1 LVDGVSLLATLDLHR
16 QLGHVAFLFVDCV
29 QKLVSRSH
37 YNRILL
43 KSWTFSRDEFVA
55 LEFHRL
61 VQNYFSFSL
70 NAAVSRLSISVSGRR
85 PVGPLLA
92 TMAVAKRRLASLSQC
107 FLECLVSAI
116 VVRPLVVQVIAAH
129 LVFSKVRLCIFLVL
143 RSLLVTHF
151 KKLRVFQLLILLYL
165 WLQILL
171 EDPVLKG
178 QLIRQASRHQGPQV
192 RSAVLWVFETTGVAD
207 FLQEAAHS
215 FHQIIRVVRQLEL
228 QSLHDELLAS
238 FS

>member
-1 LVDGVSLLATLDLHR
+1 
-16 QLGHVAFLFVDCV
+16 
-29 QKLVSRSH
+29 
-37 YNRILL
+37 
-43 KSWTFSRDEFVA
+43 
-55 LEFHRL
+55 
-61 VQNYFSFSL
+61 
-70 NAAVSRLSISVSGRR
+70 
-85 PVGPLLA
+85 
-92 TMAVAKRRLASLSQC
+92 
-107 FLECLVSAI
+107 
-116 VVRPLVVQVIAAH
+116 
-129 LVFSKVRLCIFLVL
+129 VL

-178 QLIRQASRHQGPQV
+178 KLIRQASRHQGPQV